1 MFEPTLVKLCYGCE
15 KVFPHDL
22 VECPVCSRTLVYPP
36 QVYAP
41 PDAPEPEPDF
51 TGEGEPITDSDPG
64 PDSTAKDSEPEKV
77 SQDNGDSIYP
87 G

>member
-1 MFEPTLVKLCYGCE
+1 MVDLRNVCSECKNS
-15 KVFPHDL
+15 FPPSEL
-22 VECPVCSRTLVYPP
+22 VECPVCSGRLVISQKTEAPAPSPITLPVEI
-36 QVYAP
+36 
-41 PDAPEPEPDF
+41 EPEPDF

-64 PDSTAKDSEPEKV
+64 SV